1 MKLVIDFAGT
11 EVEVADDRP
20 FLIGREG
27 DLAIDENPYLH
38 RRLLELRFEHQLWWL
53 VNVGSQVSA
62 TVSDPTSGV
71 HAWLAAG
78 GRMPIV
84 FPLTK
89 VRFTAGPTTY
99 ELDLRLDD
107 APYEA
112 SGQLAAAL
120 LDGGERGT
128 TTLGRIS
135 FTHEQKLMI
144 LVLAEGAL
152 RNGVAGLAEIP
163 SASVAARRLGW
174 TQKKFEKKLD
184 NVCDRLANNGV
195 RGLKGDVANLAMSRR
210 SRLVEYALA
219 SRVVTV
225 DDLHQLECLP
235 LGE

>member
-1 MKLVIDFAGT
+1 MKLVVDFAGS
-11 EVEVADDRP
+11 EVEVGTEQP
-20 FLIGREG
+20 FFIGREG
-27 DLAIDENPYLH
+27 DLAVDDNPYLH
-38 RRLLELRFEHQLWWL
+38 RRFLEVRFEHQLWWL

-62 TVSDPTSGV
+62 TVSDPMSGV

-107 APYEA
+107 APYETA
-112 SGQLAAAL
+112 GPLDSSTSGG
-120 LDGGERGT
+120 DGGA
-128 TTLGRIS
+128 TTLGRVS
-135 FTHEQKLMI
+135 FTHEQRLMI

-152 RNGVAGLAEIP
+152 RSGVAGLAEIP
-163 SASVAARRLGW
+163 SSSVAARRLGW

-184 NVCDRLANNGV
+184 NVCDRLAHSGV

-210 SRLVEYALA
+210 SRLVEYAIA
-219 SRVVTV
+219 ARVVTV
-225 DDLHQLECLP
+225 DDLEQLARHQPSE
-235 LGE
+235 